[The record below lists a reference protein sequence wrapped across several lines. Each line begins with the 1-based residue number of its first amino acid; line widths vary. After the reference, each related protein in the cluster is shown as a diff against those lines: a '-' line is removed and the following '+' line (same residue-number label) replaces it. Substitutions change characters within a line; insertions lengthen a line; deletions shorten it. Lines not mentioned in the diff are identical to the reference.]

1 MSSRKVR
8 EVLSKSN
15 AYYIPKNRRLELKYM
30 CLQYPEW
37 KRFLSVIGRRGTAD
51 EYSDP
56 TGEEATKRVI
66 FEKLCRVIE
75 RSSKLSGG
83 DIYEYILKAVTEDIS
98 YPTLYSL
105 YNIPCG
111 RDYFYE
117 RYHKFWFILSQE
129 LQLL

>member
-1 MSSRKVR
+1 MSSQKVR
-8 EVLSKSN
+8 EVLSKKSI
-15 AYYIPKNRRLELKYM
+15 YYIPKNRRLELKYM

-37 KRFLSVIGRRGTAD
+37 KRYLSSIGKKGTSD

-56 TGEEATKRVI
+56 TGEEATNRVI
-66 FEKLCRVIE
+66 FEKLCKVVE
-75 RSSKLSGG
+75 KSSKLSGG
-83 DIYEYILKAVTEDIS
+83 DIDEYILKAVTEGVS

-129 LQLL
+129 IQGL